1 MYSNGKPQKPG
12 KTPSNYS
19 HHRQIQEKLDS
30 AFDNLDIFD
39 KTDNVVT
46 FKTDKPSSYP
56 VEDCDNNTTIPYD
69 DQLFL
74 QSSPIHQ
81 GSSNHFLSSWTG
93 YPVAPTHITPLRP
106 SIIRRPTIPSSF
118 NTRPPPPTTSLQTPQ
133 HFSLIYPSLQ
143 TSTPSASSSA
153 TSISTGHTVTS
164 TISTAVSTSIPA
176 STTTTSTGST
186 TTTTSTGSAIGT
198 VTGQI
203 TTAPTSSTSTISSEK
218 SAESFPFHLEGHAK
232 IWYDTVADSKKH
244 HFDFLI
250 AAFRDRFKDKQ
261 HLLDITILQT
271 HQGRN
276 ESVLDFLSRLLKLAT
291 NRNISDDIL
300 LAVAMNGL
308 RADLKTIVMT
318 KEPKN
323 IEEFRHAANL
333 AEKAIDSNV
342 NSVNSMNQTVL
353 NEIHSLKEHI
363 QSINVNSTVPD
374 TTQHQSYQPPQ
385 NSVYVQQP
393 VYHTPRTPYHT
404 GIHQID
410 LHQCLIPVYFG
421 GIHIKALLD
430 TGSTISAINEKT
442 FLKTIYASNRLLQSD
457 IKQIVGA
464 GGATYPVK
472 GQIKLKFKIGGV
484 ILSQNFYIIPALRHS
499 MILGTDFCK
508 EKSVCL
514 NWNTNK
520 LSLIK
525 DSVTINVVRVTP
537 GFARVYRKSTIPPNT
552 IMNVCVRLSQA
563 LPNQNYLLEPLK
575 NSKYNFLT
583 ARCLIKNCNSK
594 CYLQIL
600 NPTNEVIILKSGL
613 ILATLKDVDKNNIF
627 ALDDDKSTNKTSSK
641 YINSVQTKVN
651 QTDIQFDLSKADLT
665 DPQKQQLKSF
675 LNQNRNVFA
684 TNLQELGQ
692 TDVYKHKINTGNAP
706 PVTSRP
712 YRTSPAAKQE
722 IQRQVEELL
731 KNDIIEPSTSEY
743 SSPIVLVKKK
753 DNTWRLCI
761 DFRALNKQSILQQ
774 HPLPRLDDVFDAIG
788 QSNAKI
794 YSRLDLTT
802 AYYQMPMDEHSKH
815 KTAFITHD
823 NLYQFKRMPYGLNN
837 ACQSF
842 QSLMTQVLRGLTW
855 KHCLVYVDDVIIWSE
870 DFESH
875 LQHLD
880 LIFQRL
886 NQANLKLRPKKCD
899 FAQSEILYLGTYH
912 F

>member
-1 MYSNGKPQKPG
+1 MYSNGKKPQKPG

-186 TTTTSTGSAIGT
+186 TTTTSTGSTIGT

-203 TTAPTSSTSTISSEK
+203 TTAPTSSTSTISSGRTVHPPTNIFNMSSILKIEKFKGDNTQNPETWLTNFNQYCSFYDLTKKK

-232 IWYDTVADSKKH
+232 IWYDTVSDSKKH

-250 AAFRDRFKDKQ
+250 AAFKDRFKDKQ

-308 RADLKTIVMT
+308 KADLKTIVMT

-323 IEEFRHAANL
+323 IEEFRHAATL

-363 QSINVNSTVPD
+363 QSINVNSTSPD
-374 TTQHQSYQPPQ
+374 TTQHQSYQPSQSYQPPQ
-385 NSVYVQQP
+385 HSVYVQQP
-393 VYHTPRTPYHT
+393 IYHTPRTPYHT
-404 GIHQID
+404 MYPSNRYRAPQPQHQR
-410 LHQCLIPVYFG
+410 QRFNRMPPRYPVNQNFRQPFRYQNQPQAPSDRCPYCNGYF
-421 GIHIKALLD
+421 HNR
-430 TGSTISAINEKT
+430 SHCP
-442 FLKTIYASNRLLQSD
+442 ASNVMCHLCN
-457 IKQIVGA
+457 
-464 GGATYPVK
+464 
-472 GQIKLKFKIGGV
+472 KIGH
-484 ILSQNFYIIPALRHS
+484 F
-499 MILGTDFCK
+499 
-508 EKSVCL
+508 
-514 NWNTNK
+514 
-520 LSLIK
+520 
-525 DSVTINVVRVTP
+525 
-537 GFARVYRKSTIPPNT
+537 
-552 IMNVCVRLSQA
+552 SQA
-563 LPNQNYLLEPLK
+563 
-575 NSKYNFLT
+575 
-583 ARCLIKNCNSK
+583 CL
-594 CYLQIL
+594 
-600 NPTNEVIILKSGL
+600 
-613 ILATLKDVDKNNIF
+613 
-627 ALDDDKSTNKTSSK
+627 STRRT
-641 YINSVQTKVN
+641 
-651 QTDIQFDLSKADLT
+651 
-665 DPQKQQLKSF
+665 QQ
-675 LNQNRNVFA
+675 Q
-684 TNLQELGQ
+684 
-692 TDVYKHKINTGNAP
+692 
-706 PVTSRP
+706 
-712 YRTSPAAKQE
+712 
-722 IQRQVEELL
+722 
-731 KNDIIEPSTSEY
+731 
-743 SSPIVLVKKK
+743 
-753 DNTWRLCI
+753 
-761 DFRALNKQSILQQ
+761 
-774 HPLPRLDDVFDAIG
+774 
-788 QSNAKI
+788 
-794 YSRLDLTT
+794 
-802 AYYQMPMDEHSKH
+802 
-815 KTAFITHD
+815 
-823 NLYQFKRMPYGLNN
+823 
-837 ACQSF
+837 
-842 QSLMTQVLRGLTW
+842 
-855 KHCLVYVDDVIIWSE
+855 
-870 DFESH
+870 
-875 LQHLD
+875 
-880 LIFQRL
+880 
-886 NQANLKLRPKKCD
+886 
-899 FAQSEILYLGTYH
+899 
-912 F
+912 